1 MGDTV
6 HNKLVRDNIPNIIR
20 ANNAV
25 PITRIL
31 GSEARR
37 KALFEK
43 LIEEAQE
50 VLDSDGSLDEFADVK
65 QVFDEAIEAAG
76 FSPEQVE
83 QARSE
88 KEAARGGFR
97 DGIFLEKTIEP

>member
-1 MGDTV
+1 MGETI
-6 HNKLVRDNIPNIIR
+6 HNKLVRDNIPNIIH

-25 PITRIL
+25 PVTRIL
-31 GSEARR
+31 GNEARR

-43 LIEEAQE
+43 LIEEAHE
-50 VLDSDGSLDEFADVK
+50 VLDSDGALDEFADVK
-65 QVFDEAIEAAG
+65 QVLDEAIEAAG

-88 KEAARGGFR
+88 KEAIRGGFR
-97 DGIFLEKTIEP
+97 DGVFLEKTIEP